1 MPHET
6 ETNQQTGTSGPDAI
20 DQLLNNAFDQA
31 FAATADV
38 DLVDI
43 IMARIAREQRNRFIV
58 LSVLGIVGTLLLI
71 LAGLPVLNLVGSMV
85 SGLAGGAVGGAD
97 GLADWQSNLPVIVL
111 ALAAAV
117 GGAWLLLEESL

>member
-6 ETNQQTGTSGPDAI
+6 ETNEQTGTSGPDAI

>member
-31 FAATADV
+31 LAATANV
-38 DLVDI
+38 DQVDI